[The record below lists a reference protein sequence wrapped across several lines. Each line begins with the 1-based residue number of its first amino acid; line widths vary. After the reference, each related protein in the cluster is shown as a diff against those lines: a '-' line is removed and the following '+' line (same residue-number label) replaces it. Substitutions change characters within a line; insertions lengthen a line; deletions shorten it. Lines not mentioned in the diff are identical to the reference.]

1 MGTLGLM
8 AFLLT
13 MLGAAL
19 ACGLEMLEALAI
31 VLAVAATRRPRDAVL
46 GALAALVACV
56 AIGAVVGPA
65 LIGRVAGEPLRL
77 VIGVALL
84 LFGLEWLRKAI
95 LRLAGRR
102 ARSSSFAE
110 FVAEREALE
119 ARGTAAA
126 RPARLAGAGGGL
138 QGGAAR
144 GGRGRADRGRAGRA
158 AGRAAPAFAGA
169 AVALVATVGLGL
181 VLHRPLRRLPETELK
196 YLVGLVLT
204 TLRDLL
210 RRRGPGRELAAR
222 RRRAARAGGLLRR
235 RVPAHGGR
243 PGPSGAAPRRRYR
256 HEGAAQAGAGG
267 DLDAARSASRS
278 PSASPRCCARLSDG
292 RRLVARRRRRDPR
305 AARAG
310 ALAYSVYSSARG

>member
-1 MGTLGLM
+1 M

-119 ARGTAAA
+119 AEAPPPPGQPDWPARVVAFKGVLLEGIEVVLIVAALSA
-126 RPARLAGAGGGL
+126 RP
-138 QGGAAR
+138 GGAV
-144 GGRGRADRGRAGRA
+144 
-158 AGRAAPAFAGA
+158 PAFAGA
-169 AVALVATVGLGL
+169 AVALAATVGLGL

-204 TLRDLL
+204 TFGTFFAAEGLGVSWPLGDAALL
-210 RRRGPGRELAAR
+210 VLLAFYVLASQLMAAALARGRGAA
-222 RRRAARAGGLLRR
+222 AE
-235 RVPAHGGR
+235 VPA
-243 PGPSGAAPRRRYR
+243 
-256 HEGAAQAGAGG
+256 
-267 DLDAARSASRS
+267 
-278 PSASPRCCARLSDG
+278 
-292 RRLVARRRRRDPR
+292 
-305 AARAG
+305 
-310 ALAYSVYSSARG
+310 